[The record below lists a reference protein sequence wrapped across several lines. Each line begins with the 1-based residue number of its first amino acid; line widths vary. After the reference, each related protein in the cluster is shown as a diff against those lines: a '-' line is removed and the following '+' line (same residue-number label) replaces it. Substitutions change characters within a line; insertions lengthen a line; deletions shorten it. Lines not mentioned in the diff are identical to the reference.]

1 MDIGLLLL
9 RLTVG
14 LTLAA
19 HGTQKL
25 FGWFGGPGLDGTGQF
40 FEMIGFI
47 PGRRHALRAGLA
59 ETGGGLLLAL
69 GLLTPVAAALLFS
82 VMLVAAV
89 TVHIKKGFFVQNGGY
104 EYTLVLGIAA
114 LTLAFTGPGSLSLDA
129 LGYYLSGRFWGH
141 GCVVRRCPWRGHVT
155 YSTTHTPAR
164 SKPQPA
170 SSDKKGIDRPIHFDA
185 EGAGA
190 RVGRYGAEC

>member
-14 LTLAA
+14 LTLTA

-25 FGWFGGPGLDGTGQF
+25 FGWFGGPGLDAIGQF

-47 PGRRHALRAGLA
+47 PGRRHAVRAGLA

-82 VMLVAAV
+82 VMLVATV
-89 TVHIKKGFFVQNGGY
+89 TVHIKKGFFAHNGGY
-104 EYTLVLGIAA
+104 EHTLVLGIAA

-129 LGYYLSGRFWGH
+129 LLGYYLSGRFWGMAALFV
-141 GCVVRRCPWRGHVT
+141 GVLGGVMSLIQRRTLPT
-155 YSTTHTPAR
+155 QQATT
-164 SKPQPA
+164 
-170 SSDKKGIDRPIHFDA
+170 G
-185 EGAGA
+185 E
-190 RVGRYGAEC
+190 

>member
-9 RLTVG
+9 RLTLG

-25 FGWFGGPGLDGTGQF
+25 FGWFGGPGLDATGQF

-47 PGRRHALRAGLA
+47 PGRRHAVRAGLA
-59 ETGGGLLLAL
+59 ETGSGLVLAL

-89 TVHIKKGFFVQNGGY
+89 TVHIKKGFFAQNGGY
-104 EYTLVLGIAA
+104 EYNLVLGIAA

-129 LGYYLSGRFWGH
+129 LLGYYLSGRFWGMAALFV
-141 GCVVRRCPWRGHVT
+141 GVLGGVMPLIQRRTLPT
-155 YSTTHTPAR
+155 QQATT
-164 SKPQPA
+164 
-170 SSDKKGIDRPIHFDA
+170 G
-185 EGAGA
+185 E
-190 RVGRYGAEC
+190 